1 MHCKYSA
8 CHKTYV
14 GHKNI
19 FTSGRD
25 YKIIAYI
32 LRGEFYGFILVK
44 CKIYIFLM
52 CLWFLYFLFLWKLML
67 IKIAYF
73 LNCEIN
79 SAWLFYMICV
89 DAI

>member
-8 CHKTYV
+8 CHKIYV

-67 IKIAYF
+67 IKIADF

-89 DAI
+89 GAI

>member
-32 LRGEFYGFILVK
+32 LRGESYGFILVK
-44 CKIYIFLM
+44 CKIYIFNVFM
-52 CLWFLYFLFLWKLML
+52 VFVFFIFME
-67 IKIAYF
+67 IDAY
-73 LNCEIN
+73 
-79 SAWLFYMICV
+79 
-89 DAI
+89 

>member
-25 YKIIAYI
+25 YKAIAYI

-44 CKIYIFLM
+44 CKIYIFNVFM
-52 CLWFLYFLFLWKLML
+52 VFVFFIFME
-67 IKIAYF
+67 IDAY
-73 LNCEIN
+73 
-79 SAWLFYMICV
+79 
-89 DAI
+89 